1 MREHHFILAGA
12 LALASTAALAEPYAG
27 GAVNEMA
34 TANGTILTDAKGMT
48 LYTFDNDG
56 DGSSACYDG
65 CAKKW
70 APLAAAKTDKADGDY
85 RPLARRDGTMQWSH
99 DGKPLYHWQMDKKP
113 GDVTGDGVGGV
124 WHVAKE

>member
-27 GAVNEMA
+27 GAVVETA
-34 TANGTILTDAKGMT
+34 TAKGTILTDAKGMT

-56 DGSSACYDG
+56 DGSSACYDA
-65 CAKKW
+65 CTKKW
-70 APLAAAKTDKADGDY
+70 PPLAAAKTDKA
-85 RPLARRDGTMQWSH
+85 DGTMQWSH

-113 GDVTGDGVGGV
+113 GDVTGDGVGGI